1 MNETSKLEQMK
12 TPQHCIVGYKGTG
25 YEFHVLRCKTEAE
38 LREHF
43 KFRGMTDVCRPG
55 EPLHGFTAVWT
66 SFGLVCEVH
75 VAVVET
81 GDERED
87 VRRWAHEIQHA
98 ATFVGRTLDPKIFDA
113 SRLEELP
120 ALSAELLADTVL
132 LMARG
137 LTPGTCPESGF
148 PNAFNG
154 TRKTDDDGTLERKP
168 AGAEAPTGLA

>member
-1 MNETSKLEQMK
+1 MNDISKGIMM
-12 TPQHCIVGYKGTG
+12 TPRQYVVSYPGTG
-25 YEFHVLRCKTEAE
+25 YEFHVVRCSDEKE

-43 KFRGMTDVCRPG
+43 RFRGMPQIGIPG
-55 EPLHGFTAVWT
+55 QALNGFTAMWT
-66 SFGLVCEVH
+66 SFGRICEIH

-81 GDERED
+81 GEERED

-98 ATFVGRTLDPKIFDA
+98 STFVGRALDPSIMDA
-113 SRLEELP
+113 GRREELP

-137 LTPGTCPESGF
+137 LLPGTNPESGF

-154 TRKTDDDGTLERKP
+154 TRKTDEDGTLERK
-168 AGAEAPTGLA
+168 APCAKPQA